1 MKIIQQILIA
11 KQIVYYDGNLSVKIC
26 KSCLVDFLNSQ
37 FPSVVTKWM
46 WRIKCRSLK
55 MKHYTILLVIN
66 LSVFSSIKTC
76 FIVLI
81 NADHVY

>member
-1 MKIIQQILIA
+1 MMAIFQQGF
-11 KQIVYYDGNLSVKIC
+11 Y
-26 KSCLVDFLNSQ
+26 KSCLVDFLDSQ
-37 FPSVVTKWM
+37 FTSAVTKI

-55 MKHYTILLVIN
+55 IKHYTILLVIN
-66 LSVFSSIKTC
+66 LSFFSSIKTC